1 MLFLGFSAGIPI
13 LLIFSTLGLWL
24 NEAGVNKSTITYFSW
39 AALGYSFKFVWAP
52 WIDKFNLPFLYRWLG
67 RRRSWLLI
75 SQLLIITSILLMA
88 SVDPAMDID
97 SLEVLA
103 YGAVLL
109 GFSSATQDIVIDAYR
124 IESAEPKLQSMLSA
138 TYVAGYRIGMLV
150 AGAGALLIAS
160 NFGTSKELYSYE
172 AWQNTYHIMAMVML
186 IGVITTFVIKEKK
199 SENNEKKSPFDN
211 KFRWFLFIFIVAF
224 AFVNV
229 GPWLFD
235 QFSDLLMNQI
245 YLITHNDISLGSKL
259 YSFSAVFFDFAI
271 ASITAYFLIYVN
283 LVDWN
288 PIGNHIRNSIMIYI
302 DPVKDFFKRYGLH
315 ASLLILSVIGLYRIS
330 DIVMGVVA
338 NIFYQD
344 MGFTKVEIATASK
357 TFGLF
362 MTILGGFLGGVFA
375 NKYGV
380 FRILLIGSIL
390 SAMTN
395 LLFIV
400 IANIGND
407 LSWLYVAITFDN
419 LSAGLASAAFIAFLS
434 SLTNIKFTA
443 MQYAVFSS
451 LMTLIPKVFGGYSGS
466 IVENFG
472 YENFFII
479 TTLIG
484 LPIIFLVYKVRS
496 YIK

>member
-1 MLFLGFSAGIPI
+1 
-13 LLIFSTLGLWL
+13 
-24 NEAGVNKSTITYFSW
+24 
-39 AALGYSFKFVWAP
+39 
-52 WIDKFNLPFLYRWLG
+52 
-67 RRRSWLLI
+67 
-75 SQLLIITSILLMA
+75 
-88 SVDPAMDID
+88 
-97 SLEVLA
+97 
-103 YGAVLL
+103 
-109 GFSSATQDIVIDAYR
+109 
-124 IESAEPKLQSMLSA
+124 
-138 TYVAGYRIGMLV
+138 
-150 AGAGALLIAS
+150 
-160 NFGTSKELYSYE
+160 
-172 AWQNTYHIMAMVML
+172 
-186 IGVITTFVIKEKK
+186 
-199 SENNEKKSPFDN
+199 
-211 KFRWFLFIFIVAF
+211 
-224 AFVNV
+224 
-229 GPWLFD
+229 
-235 QFSDLLMNQI
+235 
-245 YLITHNDISLGSKL
+245 
-259 YSFSAVFFDFAI
+259 
-271 ASITAYFLIYVN
+271 
-283 LVDWN
+283 
-288 PIGNHIRNSIMIYI
+288 
-302 DPVKDFFKRYGLH
+302 
-315 ASLLILSVIGLYRIS
+315 
-330 DIVMGVVA
+330 MGVVA

-380 FRILLIGSIL
+380 FRILLIGAIL

-395 LLFIV
+395 LLFII

-419 LSAGLASAAFIAFLS
+419 LSAGLAGAAFIAFLS

-443 MQYAVFSS
+443 VQYAVFSS